1 MRKILCIRY
10 GLLGRSWEKPSSCPR
25 ARQRFLAR
33 CERHRTPPQ
42 GVSEP
47 MHVVLTGLGHRF
59 TTGPFLFR
67 HLDITLDP
75 NEVYGLPGLSVSGK
89 STLLSLL
96 ARWLDP
102 TEGHMHRESV
112 KHTGWVFQI

>member
-47 MHVVLTGLGHRF
+47 MHVVLTALGHRL

-67 HLDITLDP
+67 PLDIILEP
-75 NEVYGLPGLSVSGK
+75 NEVYALTGPSGSGK

-96 ARWLDP
+96 AGWLEP
-102 TEGHMHRESV
+102 TEGH
-112 KHTGWVFQI
+112 I